1 MAKAYV
7 TITLKGKNPLSWI
20 KEVDD
25 KIHFEFQ
32 AKVVELGE
40 LTAIRMQ
47 EIIKS
52 SIKRAGS
59 TGRLENSIDSTVLN
73 STGGVEV
80 GIGDTSKMPPYW
92 EVLNDGGYVPPA
104 NLGYFG
110 EGKPPQRGVTGE
122 QWTHTGDSSNFLMIP
137 RKPIEPVNYIGISA
151 RELQQHITQ
160 EIDKLY
166 KSIDNVSKV

>member
-7 TITLKGKNPLSWI
+7 TITLKGKNPLAWV

-32 AKVVELGE
+32 AKVADLGE
-40 LTAIRMQ
+40 LTALRMQ

-80 GIGDTSKMPPYW
+80 GIGDTARMPIYW
-92 EVLNDGGYVPPA
+92 EVINDGGYIPPA

-110 EGKPPQRGVTGE
+110 EGKPPISGGNGE
-122 QWTHTGDSSNFLMIP
+122 QWTHTGSKNDFLMVP

-151 RELQQHITQ
+151 RELKQHLIN

-166 KSIDNVSKV
+166 KSIDNISKV